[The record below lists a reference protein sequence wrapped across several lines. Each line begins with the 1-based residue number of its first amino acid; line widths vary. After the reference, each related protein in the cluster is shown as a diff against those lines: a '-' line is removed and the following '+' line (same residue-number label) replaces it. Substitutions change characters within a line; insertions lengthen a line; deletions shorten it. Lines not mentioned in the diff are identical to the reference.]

1 MPYLDDLFSL
11 NNKVALVTGAARGNG
26 KTISEALLRSG
37 ATVILVDILKKELT
51 LTVKSFLNQNLDAF
65 EFNCDITNT
74 NQILKL
80 CNFVKKKFGKLDIL
94 INNAGVS
101 FPHTTIDYP
110 DKLWEKTY
118 QVNLKAPFNLS
129 KEFAVPAE
137 RVGDS
142 AMFTGKRDPDD
153 FTRLLKIYV
162 SDYIR
167 CITCQSPDT
176 RIEKEKR
183 IHFLICEACGAKST
197 IKGKYA

>member
-1 MPYLDDLFSL
+1 M
-11 NNKVALVTGAARGNG
+11 
-26 KTISEALLRSG
+26 
-37 ATVILVDILKKELT
+37 
-51 LTVKSFLNQNLDAF
+51 VKSNYEKLLKRIEKNLVKDSKVVDTRF
-65 EFNCDITNT
+65 ELPPVDVMWEGQKTY
-74 NQILKL
+74 LR
-80 CNFVKKKFGKLDIL
+80 NFVEYSKIMRRDSTKLL
-94 INNAGVS
+94 Q
-101 FPHTTIDYP
+101 Y
-110 DKLWEKTY
+110 
-118 QVNLKAPFNLS
+118 LS

-142 AMFTGKRDPDD
+142 AMFVGKRDPDD

-162 SDYIR
+162 TDYIR